1 VVSFCGLLLDAI
13 YVPLG
18 TKLPYFGGEGHGLSY
33 RSIRNSVIRCG
44 SMRKDTTRSGRRRNP
59 SGSERLAARSGGGAH
74 RGRPRA
80 FDPDAAL
87 EAALRVFWRKGYE
100 GTALSDLTAAMG
112 INRPSIYATF
122 GNKEALFRKA
132 LDRYAERVTCYTGE
146 ALKEPTARAVAE
158 RLFVGTA
165 DLLSCPENP
174 KGCLMVQGAL
184 ACGKEADPI
193 RKELISRRAT
203 GEAALRERFER
214 AKDEGD
220 LPAETNPRDLARYVM
235 AVMHGMSVQS
245 AGGASR
251 ADLQGVIDLS
261 LRAWPQ

>member
-1 VVSFCGLLLDAI
+1 MKKGAKKMRGGHRIPGRSGARSTARATARSAATHLGR
-13 YVPLG
+13 PLG
-18 TKLPYFGGEGHGLSY
+18 
-33 RSIRNSVIRCG
+33 
-44 SMRKDTTRSGRRRNP
+44 
-59 SGSERLAARSGGGAH
+59 
-74 RGRPRA
+74 
-80 FDPDAAL
+80 FDPEKAL

-112 INRPSIYATF
+112 ISRPSIYATF

-132 LDRYAERVTCYTGE
+132 LDRYSEQMTCYTAE

-158 RLFVGTA
+158 RLMVGTA

-184 ACGKEADPI
+184 ACGDDADSI
-193 RKELISRRAT
+193 RKELIARRAV

-214 AKDEGD
+214 AKIEGD
-220 LPAETNPRDLARYVM
+220 LPAGADAGDLARYVM

-251 ADLQGVIDLS
+251 EELQGVIDLS

>member
-1 VVSFCGLLLDAI
+1 
-13 YVPLG
+13 
-18 TKLPYFGGEGHGLSY
+18 
-33 RSIRNSVIRCG
+33 
-44 SMRKDTTRSGRRRNP
+44 MRKDTKKKKHLNP
-59 SGSERLAARSGGGAH
+59 RVSRRLAARRNGAH
-74 RGRPRA
+74 LGRPRA
-80 FDPDAAL
+80 FDPDTAL
-87 EAALRVFWRKGYE
+87 EGALRVFWKKGYE

-132 LDRYAERVTCYTGE
+132 LDRYSERMTCYTAE

-158 RLFVGTA
+158 RLMVGTA
-165 DLLSCPENP
+165 ELLSCPGNP

-184 ACGKEADPI
+184 ACGDEAAPV

-203 GEAALRERFER
+203 GEAELRERFER
-214 AKDEGD
+214 ARAEGD
-220 LPAETNPRDLARYVM
+220 LPAGADAGDLARYVM

-251 ADLQGVIDLS
+251 AELQGVIDLS

>member
-1 VVSFCGLLLDAI
+1 M
-13 YVPLG
+13 
-18 TKLPYFGGEGHGLSY
+18 K
-33 RSIRNSVIRCG
+33 
-44 SMRKDTTRSGRRRNP
+44 KDTKRKKRGYSPISR
-59 SGSERLAARSGGGAH
+59 RLAVKRSAAH
-74 RGRPRA
+74 LGRPRA
-80 FDPDAAL
+80 FDPEKAL
-87 EAALRVFWRKGYE
+87 EAALWVFWTKGYE

-132 LDRYAERVTCYTGE
+132 LDRYSERMTGYTTE

-158 RLFVGTA
+158 RLMTGTA
-165 DLLSCPENP
+165 DLLSYPGNP

-184 ACGKEADPI
+184 ACGDQADPI
-193 RKELISRRAT
+193 RKELIARRAT

-214 AKDEGD
+214 AKAEGD
-220 LPAETNPRDLARYVM
+220 LPAGADPGDLARYVM

-251 ADLQGVIDLS
+251 EELLGVIDLS
-261 LRAWPQ
+261 MRAWPRA

>member
-1 VVSFCGLLLDAI
+1 MKKGAKKMRGGQRVVRRPGARSTVRAVARTAAAHLGR
-13 YVPLG
+13 PLG
-18 TKLPYFGGEGHGLSY
+18 
-33 RSIRNSVIRCG
+33 
-44 SMRKDTTRSGRRRNP
+44 
-59 SGSERLAARSGGGAH
+59 
-74 RGRPRA
+74 
-80 FDPDAAL
+80 FDPERAL
-87 EAALRVFWRKGYE
+87 EAALRVFWKKGYE

-132 LDRYAERVTCYTGE
+132 LDRYNAKMTGFTAE
-146 ALKEPTARAVAE
+146 ALKKPTARAVAE
-158 RLFVGTA
+158 RLMVGTA
-165 DLLSCPENP
+165 DLLSCPGNP

-184 ACGKEADPI
+184 ACGDEADPI

-214 AKDEGD
+214 AKVEGD
-220 LPAETNPRDLARYVM
+220 LPAGADPGDLARYVM

-251 ADLQGVIDLS
+251 EQLQGVIDLS

>member
-1 VVSFCGLLLDAI
+1 MKKD
-13 YVPLG
+13 
-18 TKLPYFGGEGHGLSY
+18 TK
-33 RSIRNSVIRCG
+33 RKKRRNSRVSWG
-44 SMRKDTTRSGRRRNP
+44 LAVKRSG
-59 SGSERLAARSGGGAH
+59 AH
-74 RGRPRA
+74 LGRPRA

-87 EAALRVFWRKGYE
+87 EAALRVFWEKGYE

-112 INRPSIYATF
+112 VNRPSIYATF

-132 LDRYAERVTCYTGE
+132 LDRYAERMTNYTAE
-146 ALKEPTARAVAE
+146 ALKQPTARAVAE
-158 RLFVGTA
+158 RLMVGTA
-165 DLLSCPENP
+165 DLLSSPGNP

-184 ACGKEADPI
+184 ACGEEADAI

-214 AKDEGD
+214 AKIGGD
-220 LPAETNPRDLARYVM
+220 LAAGADAGDWARYVM

-251 ADLQGVIDLS
+251 GELQGVIDLS
-261 LRAWPQ
+261 LRAWPR

>member
-1 VVSFCGLLLDAI
+1 M
-13 YVPLG
+13 
-18 TKLPYFGGEGHGLSY
+18 K
-33 RSIRNSVIRCG
+33 
-44 SMRKDTTRSGRRRNP
+44 KDTIKKKRGKPHVSRH
-59 SGSERLAARSGGGAH
+59 LAVKRGGAH
-74 RGRPRA
+74 LGRPRA
-80 FDPDAAL
+80 FDPDTAL
-87 EAALRVFWRKGYE
+87 EAALRVFWTKGYE

-132 LDRYAERVTCYTGE
+132 LDRYNEKMTGFTAE

-158 RLFVGTA
+158 RLMVGTA
-165 DLLSCPENP
+165 DLLSCPGNP

-184 ACGKEADPI
+184 ACGDEADPI

-214 AKDEGD
+214 AKVEGD
-220 LPAETNPRDLARYVM
+220 LPAEADPGDLARYVM

-251 ADLQGVIDLS
+251 EDLQGVIDFS
-261 LRAWPQ
+261 LRAWPHS

>member
-1 VVSFCGLLLDAI
+1 
-13 YVPLG
+13 
-18 TKLPYFGGEGHGLSY
+18 
-33 RSIRNSVIRCG
+33 
-44 SMRKDTTRSGRRRNP
+44 MRKDTKKKGRGSPRTRSTTRP
-59 SGSERLAARSGGGAH
+59 

-80 FDPDAAL
+80 FDPDTAL
-87 EAALRVFWRKGYE
+87 EAALRVFWQKGYE

-132 LDRYAERVTCYTGE
+132 LDRYSQRMTNYTAE

-158 RLFVGTA
+158 RLLVGTA
-165 DLLSCPENP
+165 DLLSCPGNP

-184 ACGKEADPI
+184 ACGVQADPI
-193 RKELISRRAT
+193 RRELISRRAT
-203 GEAALRERFER
+203 GEATLRERLER
-214 AKDEGD
+214 AKLEGD
-220 LPAETNPRDLARYVM
+220 LPAGADAGDLARYVG
-235 AVMHGMSVQS
+235 ALMHGMSVQS

-251 ADLQGVIDLS
+251 AELQRVIDLS

>member
-1 VVSFCGLLLDAI
+1 
-13 YVPLG
+13 
-18 TKLPYFGGEGHGLSY
+18 
-33 RSIRNSVIRCG
+33 
-44 SMRKDTTRSGRRRNP
+44 MRKDTKKKRRGNLPVSRRLTVKRSG
-59 SGSERLAARSGGGAH
+59 AH
-74 RGRPRA
+74 LGRPRA
-80 FDPDAAL
+80 FDPDTAL
-87 EAALRVFWRKGYE
+87 EAALRVFWKKGYE
-100 GTALSDLTAAMG
+100 GTALSDLTAAME

-132 LDRYAERVTCYTGE
+132 LDRYNAKMTGFTAE

-158 RLFVGTA
+158 RLMVGTA
-165 DLLSCPENP
+165 DLLSCPGNP

-184 ACGKEADPI
+184 ACGEEADPI

-214 AKDEGD
+214 AKVEGD
-220 LPAETNPRDLARYVM
+220 LPTAADAGDLARYVM

-251 ADLQGVIDLS
+251 EELQGVIDLL

>member
-1 VVSFCGLLLDAI
+1 M
-13 YVPLG
+13 
-18 TKLPYFGGEGHGLSY
+18 K
-33 RSIRNSVIRCG
+33 
-44 SMRKDTTRSGRRRNP
+44 KDTRKKKRGKPRVSR
-59 SGSERLAARSGGGAH
+59 RLAAKRSGGH
-74 RGRPRA
+74 LGRPRG
-80 FDPDAAL
+80 FDPDTAL
-87 EAALRVFWRKGYE
+87 EAALRVFWTKGYE

-132 LDRYAERVTCYTGE
+132 LDRYNARMTGFTAE
-146 ALKEPTARAVAE
+146 ALTEPTARAVAE
-158 RLFVGTA
+158 RLMVGTA
-165 DLLSCPENP
+165 NLLSCPGNP

-184 ACGKEADPI
+184 ACGDEADPI

-214 AKDEGD
+214 AKVERD
-220 LPAETNPRDLARYVM
+220 LPGGADPGDLARYVM

-251 ADLQGVIDLS
+251 EDLQGVINLS
-261 LRAWPQ
+261 LRAWRQ

>member
-1 VVSFCGLLLDAI
+1 MFSAAASTSFLPLD
-13 YVPLG
+13 
-18 TKLPYFGGEGHGLSY
+18 TKH
-33 RSIRNSVIRCG
+33 VIRCG
-44 SMRKDTTRSGRRRNP
+44 DMRKDTNKKKRGNSSFSR
-59 SGSERLAARSGGGAH
+59 RLAVKRGGAH
-74 RGRPRA
+74 LGRPRA
-80 FDPDAAL
+80 FDPDTAL
-87 EAALRVFWRKGYE
+87 EAALRVFWKKGYE

-132 LDRYAERVTCYTGE
+132 LDRYNARMTGFTAE

-158 RLFVGTA
+158 RLMVGTA

-184 ACGKEADPI
+184 ACGDEADPI

-214 AKDEGD
+214 AKVEGD
-220 LPAETNPRDLARYVM
+220 LPAGADPADLARYVV

-261 LRAWPQ
+261 LRAWPNSRN

>member
-1 VVSFCGLLLDAI
+1 MKKD
-13 YVPLG
+13 
-18 TKLPYFGGEGHGLSY
+18 TK
-33 RSIRNSVIRCG
+33 RKKRRNSRVSR
-44 SMRKDTTRSGRRRNP
+44 RLAVRSG
-59 SGSERLAARSGGGAH
+59 AH
-74 RGRPRA
+74 LGRPRA

-87 EAALRVFWRKGYE
+87 EAALRVFWKKGYE

-112 INRPSIYATF
+112 VNRPSIYATF

-132 LDRYAERVTCYTGE
+132 LDRYAERMTNYTAE

-158 RLFVGTA
+158 RLMMGTA
-165 DLLSCPENP
+165 DLLSCPGNP

-184 ACGKEADPI
+184 ACGEEADPI

-214 AKDEGD
+214 AKIGGD
-220 LPAETNPRDLARYVM
+220 LAAGADAGHLARYVM

-251 ADLQGVIDLS
+251 GELQGVIDLS
-261 LRAWPQ
+261 LLAWPR

>member
-1 VVSFCGLLLDAI
+1 MKKGAKKMR
-13 YVPLG
+13 G
-18 TKLPYFGGEGHGLSY
+18 TL
-33 RSIRNSVIRCG
+33 
-44 SMRKDTTRSGRRRNP
+44 RRRGGT
-59 SGSERLAARSGGGAH
+59 SRAMRLGKRH
-74 RGRPRA
+74 IGRPRA
-80 FDPDAAL
+80 FDPEEAL
-87 EAALRVFWRKGYE
+87 EAALRVFWTKGYE

-132 LDRYAERVTCYTGE
+132 LDRNNVKMTGFTAE

-158 RLFVGTA
+158 RLMAGTA
-165 DLLSCPENP
+165 DLLSCPGNP

-184 ACGKEADPI
+184 ACGDEADPI

-214 AKDEGD
+214 AKVEGD
-220 LPAETNPRDLARYVM
+220 LPGGADAGDLARYVM

-251 ADLQGVIDLS
+251 AELQGVIDLS

>member
-1 VVSFCGLLLDAI
+1 
-13 YVPLG
+13 
-18 TKLPYFGGEGHGLSY
+18 
-33 RSIRNSVIRCG
+33 
-44 SMRKDTTRSGRRRNP
+44 MRKDTKKKKRLSPRVSR
-59 SGSERLAARSGGGAH
+59 RLAARRNGAH
-74 RGRPRA
+74 LGRPRA
-80 FDPDAAL
+80 FDPDTAL
-87 EAALRVFWRKGYE
+87 EAALRVFWKKGYE

-132 LDRYAERVTCYTGE
+132 LDRYSERMTNFTAA

-158 RLFVGTA
+158 RLMVGTA

-184 ACGKEADPI
+184 ACGEEADPI
-193 RKELISRRAT
+193 RKELIARRAT

-214 AKDEGD
+214 AKVAGD
-220 LPAETNPRDLARYVM
+220 LPAEADPRDLARYVM
-235 AVMHGMSVQS
+235 AVMHGMSVQA
-245 AGGASR
+245 AGGANR

-261 LRAWPQ
+261 MRAWPQ